1 MTVRL
6 TPHYYEAVSPA
17 ELSKELASGVFRPV
31 YYFYGTED
39 YRIKEAARTVV
50 DRFIPKPQQTTNHT
64 ILSAGKSALKDI
76 LTELSV
82 IPMLGEHQVF
92 TINDIQ
98 TLSTDNIDAILSLL
112 TPPDPNRVVIFISPS
127 AKQPRKNSKIF
138 KFLTSKTTPV
148 EFPRL
153 TQKSAHQKIEREL
166 KNHDIEIEPQ
176 ALDILTELGGGDLGG
191 ITMEINKLIDFI
203 NGRKMVTREDVV
215 AVTSDYQAYKVFE
228 LAECAAQG
236 DFDKAISIIDFLLN
250 RGEKSSGL
258 LFWMSEHF
266 IGLYLT
272 QNRKPFGAEKKDI
285 SWKYRGQLNV
295 YDNRQLER
303 IIKLIAEADY
313 QLRTGSGQ
321 DRLIL
326 ERLIYH
332 ICTEKKN
339 VSNA

>member
-1 MTVRL
+1 M
-6 TPHYYEAVSPA
+6 SPT

-50 DRFIPKPQQTTNHT
+50 DRFVPKPQQTTNHT
-64 ILSAGKSALKDI
+64 ILSAAKSTLKDI

-98 TLSTDNIDAILSLL
+98 ILSQENVETILSLL
-112 TPPDPNRVVIFISPS
+112 TPPDPNRVIIFTSPS
-127 AKQPRKNSKIF
+127 AKQPRKTTKIF
-138 KFLTSKTTPV
+138 KFLISKTTSV
-148 EFPRL
+148 EFLRL
-153 TQKSAHQKIEREL
+153 TQKSAHMKIEKEF
-166 KNHDIEIEPQ
+166 KNHDIDIEPQ
-176 ALDILTELGGGDLGG
+176 ALEIMTELAGGDLGG
-191 ITMEINKLIDFI
+191 IMLEINKLIDFI
-203 NGRKMVTREDVV
+203 NGRKKVTRDDVM
-215 AVTSDYQAYKVFE
+215 AVTSDYQAFKVFE
-228 LAECAAQG
+228 LADRAAQG
-236 DFDKAISIIDFLLN
+236 DFDKAMSVIDFLLS
-250 RGEKSSGL
+250 RGEKPSGL
-258 LFWMSEHF
+258 LFWLSEHF

-272 QNRKPFGAEKKDI
+272 QNRKPFGAGKREI

-295 YDNRQLER
+295 YDNRRLEK

-313 QLRTGSGQ
+313 QLRSGTGQ

-332 ICTEKKN
+332 ICSEKKN